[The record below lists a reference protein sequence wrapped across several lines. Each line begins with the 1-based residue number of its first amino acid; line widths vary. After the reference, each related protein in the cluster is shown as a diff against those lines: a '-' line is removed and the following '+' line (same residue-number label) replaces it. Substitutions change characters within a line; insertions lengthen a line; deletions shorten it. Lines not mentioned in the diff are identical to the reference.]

1 MVLTTPPVLFVEALE
16 QTLRALLAMVPLL
29 ADADTGP
36 VFFLATVVRDDA
48 PTEGTAWPLASSFN
62 F

>member
-48 PTEGTAWPLASSFN
+48 PTEGTA
-62 F
+62 